1 MLKNL
6 QREWKSAEESKTNNN
21 TTPDGESLTKALLK
35 KGLISK
41 DILEE
46 LKSDWDNKR
55 S

>member
-1 MLKNL
+1 MLSNL
-6 QREWKSAEESKTNNN
+6 QREWKAAEESKPNNN
-21 TTPDGESLTKALLK
+21 TESVGGSLAKAMLK

-41 DILEE
+41 DVLEE